1 MNIMPAF
8 HNYITNKHNAK
19 YFLKQRSDKM
29 SVTTRAT
36 KVSYEYKQGTA
47 YSLPFEYQSP
57 SDVKA
62 SYIDSIG
69 SEVSLDYNADYT
81 VSGSTVKVT
90 AVLPDGVTITFA
102 RRTEIT
108 QQTEL
113 PPQTI
118 TKAIETAI
126 DRNTLCIQELDTI
139 TTDLGEK
146 LESDITQMAGKVD
159 TALSEVEG
167 ITSAA
172 VDEMNGIKDETLE
185 IAQNVNVFVP
195 SVTENILSWTNKVGL
210 PNPDPVNIKGEQGK
224 HGTDGANGKDGAAA
238 TVAIGTVTTGEPGT
252 TASVT
257 NVGTDTAAVLDITIP
272 RGDKGTDGTG
282 AGDVIAAAD
291 NTFTATNT
299 FDGILKT
306 KSDMQAVGSLPSVL
320 QRKHSN
326 IQTYTLKNGLSR
338 SVVFRDTGDM
348 TGYAKTFIIS
358 VARSGGTGTFS
369 IGSNN
374 GIGANTPTVYMVD
387 GALPD
392 IDDGEVLKI
401 AMEVNEPANAI
412 FIYILGKVAL

>member
-1 MNIMPAF
+1 
-8 HNYITNKHNAK
+8 
-19 YFLKQRSDKM
+19 M
-29 SVTTRAT
+29 SVTTTAT
-36 KVSYEYKQGTA
+36 SVSYIYQEGEA
-47 YSLPFEYQSP
+47 YSLPYEYQNET
-57 SDVKA
+57 DVKV
-62 SYIDSIG
+62 SYIDG
-69 SEVSLDYNADYT
+69 SGSKVILVYGIDYT

-102 RRTEIT
+102 RQTEIT

-195 SVTENILSWTNKVGL
+195 SVTENILSWTNKAGL

-224 HGTDGANGKDGAAA
+224 HGTDGVNGKDGAAA

-257 NVGTDTAAVLDITIP
+257 NVGTDTAAVLNITIP

-282 AGDVIAAAD
+282 AGDVVAAAA

-299 FDGILKT
+299 FNGVLKT
-306 KSDMQAVGSLPSVL
+306 KSDMQAVGSLPTVL
-320 QRKHSN
+320 QRGDSN
-326 IQTYTLKNGLSR
+326 IQTYTLKNGLNR

-392 IDDGEVLKI
+392 IVDGEVLKI

>member
-62 SYIDSIG
+62 SYIDSVG

-108 QQTEL
+108 QQMEL

-195 SVTENILSWTNKVGL
+195 SVTENILSWTNKAGL

-282 AGDVIAAAD
+282 AGDVVAAAD

-299 FDGILKT
+299 FNGGLKT
-306 KSDMQAVGSLPSVL
+306 KSDMQAVGVLPTVL
-320 QRKHSN
+320 QRGDSN
-326 IQTYTLKNGLSR
+326 IQTYTLNNGLNR

-358 VARSGGTGTFS
+358 VSRSGGTGTFS

-374 GIGANTPTVYMVD
+374 GIGANTPTVYMMD

>member
-1 MNIMPAF
+1 
-8 HNYITNKHNAK
+8 
-19 YFLKQRSDKM
+19 M

-62 SYIDSIG
+62 SYIDSVG

-108 QQTEL
+108 QQMEL

-146 LESDITQMAGKVD
+146 LESDITQMAGKFD
-159 TALSEVEG
+159 TALSEVED

-195 SVTENILSWTNKVGL
+195 SVTENILSWTNKAGL

-224 HGTDGANGKDGAAA
+224 HGTDGAAA

-252 TASVT
+252 MASVT
-257 NVGTDTAAVLDITIP
+257 NVGTDTAAVLNITIP
-272 RGDKGTDGTG
+272 RGDKGKDGTG
-282 AGDVIAAAD
+282 AGDVVAAAD

-299 FDGILKT
+299 FNGGLKT
-306 KSDMQAVGSLPSVL
+306 KSDMQAVGVLPTVL
-320 QRKHSN
+320 QRGDSN
-326 IQTYTLKNGLSR
+326 IQTYTLNNSLSR

-358 VARSGGTGTFS
+358 VSRSGGTGTFS

-374 GIGANTPTVYMVD
+374 GIGANTPTVYMMD

>member
-1 MNIMPAF
+1 
-8 HNYITNKHNAK
+8 
-19 YFLKQRSDKM
+19 M

-36 KVSYEYKQGTA
+36 KVSFEYAPGLV

-62 SYIDSIG
+62 SYIDSVG

-108 QQTEL
+108 QQMEL

-195 SVTENILSWTNKVGL
+195 SVTENILSWTNKAGL
-210 PNPDPVNIKGEQGK
+210 DNPAPVNIKGEQGE
-224 HGTDGANGKDGAAA
+224 HGADGKDGVDGKDGAAA

-257 NVGTDTAAVLDITIP
+257 NVGTDTAAVLDIIIP
-272 RGDKGTDGTG
+272 RGDKGKDGTG
-282 AGDVIAAAD
+282 AGDVVAAAD

-299 FDGILKT
+299 FNGVLKT
-306 KSDMQAVGSLPSVL
+306 KSDMQAVGALPTVL
-320 QRKHSN
+320 QRGDSN
-326 IQTYTLKNGLSR
+326 IQTYTLNNGLNR

-358 VARSGGTGTFS
+358 VSRSGGTGTFS

-374 GIGANTPTVYMVD
+374 GIGANTPTVYMMD

>member
-1 MNIMPAF
+1 
-8 HNYITNKHNAK
+8 
-19 YFLKQRSDKM
+19 M

-36 KVSYEYKQGTA
+36 KVSFEYAPGLV

-62 SYIDSIG
+62 SYIDSVG

-102 RRTEIT
+102 RQTEIT

-195 SVTENILSWTNKVGL
+195 SVTENILSWTNKAGL
-210 PNPDPVNIKGEQGK
+210 PNPAPVNIKGEQGK
-224 HGTDGANGKDGAAA
+224 HGKDGAAA

-257 NVGTDTAAVLDITIP
+257 NVGTDTAAVLNITIP
-272 RGDKGTDGTG
+272 RGDKGKDGTG
-282 AGDVIAAAD
+282 AGDVVAAAD

-299 FDGILKT
+299 FNGGLKT
-306 KSDMQAVGSLPSVL
+306 KSDMQAVGVLPTVL
-320 QRKHSN
+320 QRGDSN
-326 IQTYTLKNGLSR
+326 IQTYTLNNSLSR

-358 VARSGGTGTFS
+358 VSRSGGTGTFS

-374 GIGANTPTVYMVD
+374 GIGANTPTVYMMD

>member
-1 MNIMPAF
+1 
-8 HNYITNKHNAK
+8 
-19 YFLKQRSDKM
+19 M

-62 SYIDSIG
+62 SYIDSVG

-102 RRTEIT
+102 RQTEIT

-195 SVTENILSWTNKVGL
+195 SVTENILSWTNKAGL
-210 PNPDPVNIKGEQGK
+210 PNPDPVNIKGEQGE
-224 HGTDGANGKDGAAA
+224 HGADGKDGVDGKDGAAA

-257 NVGTDTAAVLDITIP
+257 NVGTDTAAVLNITIP

-282 AGDVIAAAD
+282 AGDVVAAAD
-291 NTFTATNT
+291 NTFTATNA
-299 FDGILKT
+299 FNGVLKT
-306 KSDMQAVGSLPSVL
+306 KSDMQAVGALPTVL
-320 QRKHSN
+320 QRGDSN
-326 IQTYTLKNGLSR
+326 IQTYTLNNGLNR

-374 GIGANTPTVYMVD
+374 GIGANTPTVYMMD

>member
-1 MNIMPAF
+1 
-8 HNYITNKHNAK
+8 
-19 YFLKQRSDKM
+19 M

-62 SYIDSIG
+62 SYIDSVG

-108 QQTEL
+108 QQMEL

-146 LESDITQMAGKVD
+146 LESDITQMAGKFD
-159 TALSEVEG
+159 TALSEVED

-195 SVTENILSWTNKVGL
+195 SVTENILSWTNKAGL

-224 HGTDGANGKDGAAA
+224 HGTDGAAA

-257 NVGTDTAAVLDITIP
+257 NVGTDTAAVFDITIP

-282 AGDVIAAAD
+282 AGDVVAAAD

-299 FDGILKT
+299 FNGVLKT
-306 KSDMQAVGSLPSVL
+306 KSDMQAVGALPTVL
-320 QRKHSN
+320 QRGDSN
-326 IQTYTLKNGLSR
+326 IQTYTLNNGLNR

-358 VARSGGTGTFS
+358 VSRSGGTGTFS

-374 GIGANTPTVYMVD
+374 GIGANTPTVYMMD

>member
-1 MNIMPAF
+1 
-8 HNYITNKHNAK
+8 
-19 YFLKQRSDKM
+19 M

-62 SYIDSIG
+62 SYIDSVG

-108 QQTEL
+108 QQMEL

-195 SVTENILSWTNKVGL
+195 SVTENILSWTNKAGL

-282 AGDVIAAAD
+282 AGDVVAAAD

-299 FDGILKT
+299 FNGVLKT
-306 KSDMQAVGSLPSVL
+306 KSDMQAVGALPTVL
-320 QRKHSN
+320 QRGDSN
-326 IQTYTLKNGLSR
+326 IQTYTLNNGLNR

-358 VARSGGTGTFS
+358 VSRSGGTGTFS
-369 IGSNN
+369 IDSNN
-374 GIGANTPTVYMVD
+374 VIGANTPTVYMMD

>member
-1 MNIMPAF
+1 
-8 HNYITNKHNAK
+8 
-19 YFLKQRSDKM
+19 M

-62 SYIDSIG
+62 SYIDSVG

-185 IAQNVNVFVP
+185 IAQKVNVFVP
-195 SVTENILSWTNKVGL
+195 SVTENILSWTNEAGL
-210 PNPDPVNIKGEQGK
+210 DNPAPVNIKGEQGK
-224 HGTDGANGKDGAAA
+224 HGKDGKDGAAA

-257 NVGTDTAAVLDITIP
+257 NVGTDTAAVLNITIP
-272 RGDKGTDGTG
+272 RGDKGIDGTG
-282 AGDVIAAAD
+282 AGDVVAAAD

-299 FDGILKT
+299 FNGGLKT
-306 KSDMQAVGSLPSVL
+306 KSDMQAVGALPTVL
-320 QRKHSN
+320 QRGDSN
-326 IQTYTLKNGLSR
+326 IQTYTLNNGLNR

-374 GIGANTPTVYMVD
+374 GIGANTPTVYMMD

>member
-1 MNIMPAF
+1 
-8 HNYITNKHNAK
+8 
-19 YFLKQRSDKM
+19 M
-29 SVTTRAT
+29 SVTTTAT
-36 KVSYEYKQGTA
+36 SVSYIYQEGEV
-47 YSLPFEYQSP
+47 YSLPYEYQNEA
-57 SDVKA
+57 DVKA
-62 SYIDSIG
+62 SYIDSDG
-69 SEVSLDYNADYT
+69 NKVNLAYNVDYT
-81 VSGSTVKVT
+81 VGGRTVTVI

-108 QQTEL
+108 QQMEL

-195 SVTENILSWTNKVGL
+195 SVTENILSWTNKAGL
-210 PNPDPVNIKGEQGK
+210 DNPAPVNIKGEQGE
-224 HGTDGANGKDGAAA
+224 HGADGKDGVDGKDGAAA

-257 NVGTDTAAVLDITIP
+257 NVGTDTAAVLNITIP

-282 AGDVIAAAD
+282 AGDVVAAAD
-291 NTFTATNT
+291 NTFTATNA
-299 FDGILKT
+299 FNGVLKT
-306 KSDMQAVGSLPSVL
+306 KSDMQAVGALPTVL
-320 QRKHSN
+320 QRGDSN
-326 IQTYTLKNGLSR
+326 IQTYTLNNGLNR

-374 GIGANTPTVYMVD
+374 GIGANTPTVYMMD

>member
-1 MNIMPAF
+1 
-8 HNYITNKHNAK
+8 
-19 YFLKQRSDKM
+19 M

-36 KVSYEYKQGTA
+36 KVSFEYAPGLV

-62 SYIDSIG
+62 SYIDSVG

-108 QQTEL
+108 QQMEL

-195 SVTENILSWTNKVGL
+195 SVTENILSWTNKAGL
-210 PNPDPVNIKGEQGK
+210 DNPAPVNIKGEQGE
-224 HGTDGANGKDGAAA
+224 HGADGKDGVDGKDGAAA

-257 NVGTDTAAVLDITIP
+257 NVGTDTAAVLNITIP

-282 AGDVIAAAD
+282 AGDVVAAAD
-291 NTFTATNT
+291 NTFTATNA
-299 FDGILKT
+299 FNGVLKT
-306 KSDMQAVGSLPSVL
+306 KSDMQAVGALPTVL
-320 QRKHSN
+320 QRGDSN
-326 IQTYTLKNGLSR
+326 IQTYTLNNGLNR

-374 GIGANTPTVYMVD
+374 GIGANTPTVYMMD

>member
-1 MNIMPAF
+1 
-8 HNYITNKHNAK
+8 
-19 YFLKQRSDKM
+19 M

-62 SYIDSIG
+62 SYIDSVG

-108 QQTEL
+108 QQMEL

-146 LESDITQMAGKVD
+146 LESDITQMAGKFD
-159 TALSEVEG
+159 TALSEVED

-195 SVTENILSWTNKVGL
+195 SVTENILSWTNKAGL

-224 HGTDGANGKDGAAA
+224 HGTDGAAA

-257 NVGTDTAAVLDITIP
+257 NVGTDTAAVLDIIIP
-272 RGDKGTDGTG
+272 RGDKGKDGTG
-282 AGDVIAAAD
+282 AGDVVAAAD

-299 FDGILKT
+299 FNGVLKT
-306 KSDMQAVGSLPSVL
+306 KSDMQAVGALPTVL
-320 QRKHSN
+320 QRGDSN
-326 IQTYTLKNGLSR
+326 IQTYTLNNGLNR

-358 VARSGGTGTFS
+358 VSRSGGTGTFS

-374 GIGANTPTVYMVD
+374 GIGANTPTVYMMN

>member
-1 MNIMPAF
+1 
-8 HNYITNKHNAK
+8 
-19 YFLKQRSDKM
+19 M

-62 SYIDSIG
+62 SYIDSVG

-195 SVTENILSWTNKVGL
+195 SVTENILSWTNKAGL
-210 PNPDPVNIKGEQGK
+210 PNPDPVNIKGEQGE
-224 HGTDGANGKDGAAA
+224 HGADGKDGAAA

-272 RGDKGTDGTG
+272 KGEKGSDGIG
-282 AGDVIAAAD
+282 AGDVVAAAA

-299 FDGILKT
+299 FNGVLKT
-306 KSDMQAVGSLPSVL
+306 TCDMQAVGALPTVL
-320 QRKHSN
+320 QRGDSN
-326 IQTYTLKNGLSR
+326 IQTYTLNNGLNR

-358 VARSGGTGTFS
+358 VSRSGGTGTFS

-374 GIGANTPTVYMVD
+374 GIGANTPTVYMMD

>member
-1 MNIMPAF
+1 
-8 HNYITNKHNAK
+8 
-19 YFLKQRSDKM
+19 M

-36 KVSYEYKQGTA
+36 KVSFEYAPGLV

-62 SYIDSIG
+62 SYIDSVG

-102 RRTEIT
+102 RQTEIT

-195 SVTENILSWTNKVGL
+195 SVTENILSWTNKAGL

-224 HGTDGANGKDGAAA
+224 HGTDGVNGKDGAAA

-257 NVGTDTAAVLDITIP
+257 NVGTDTAAVLNITIP

-282 AGDVIAAAD
+282 AGDVVAAAD
-291 NTFTATNT
+291 NTFTATNA
-299 FDGILKT
+299 FNGVLKT
-306 KSDMQAVGSLPSVL
+306 KSDMQAVGALPTVL
-320 QRKHSN
+320 QRGDSN
-326 IQTYTLKNGLSR
+326 IQTYTLNNGLNR

-374 GIGANTPTVYMVD
+374 GIGANTPTVYMMD

>member
-1 MNIMPAF
+1 
-8 HNYITNKHNAK
+8 
-19 YFLKQRSDKM
+19 M

-195 SVTENILSWTNKVGL
+195 SVTENILSWTNEAGL
-210 PNPDPVNIKGEQGK
+210 DNPDPVNIKGEQGK

-252 TASVT
+252 TASVI
-257 NVGTDTAAVLDITIP
+257 NVGTDTAAVLDIMIP
-272 RGDKGTDGTG
+272 RGDKGIDGTG
-282 AGDVIAAAD
+282 AGDVVAAAA

-299 FDGILKT
+299 FGGVLKT
-306 KSDMQAVGSLPSVL
+306 TCDMQAVGALPTVL
-320 QRKHSN
+320 QRGDSN
-326 IQTYTLKNGLSR
+326 IQTYTLNNGLNR

-358 VARSGGTGTFS
+358 VSRSGGTGTFS

-374 GIGANTPTVYMVD
+374 GIGANTPTVYMMD

-412 FIYILGKVAL
+412 FIYILGKAAF